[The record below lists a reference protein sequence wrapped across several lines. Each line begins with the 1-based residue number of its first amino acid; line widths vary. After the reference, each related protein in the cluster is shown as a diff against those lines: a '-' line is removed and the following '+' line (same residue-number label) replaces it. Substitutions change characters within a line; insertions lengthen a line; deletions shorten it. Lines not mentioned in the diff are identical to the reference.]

1 MKMIV
6 RNITIKFI
14 AWLVIGMMGML
25 VANKAVFMHTHRLND
40 GTIIEHA
47 HPYNKSADSKPYK
60 SHHHTKAELL
70 FFQNLEILFL
80 FVFVTF
86 ASLNLVKKAKH
97 SFYRKTSYTLTCI
110 ILHKGRAPPLS

>member
-1 MKMIV
+1 MKTIV
-6 RNITIKFI
+6 RNIKIKSI
-14 AWLVIGMMGML
+14 ACLMIGMMGML

-47 HPYNKSADSKPYK
+47 HPYNKSTDSKPYK

-80 FVFVTF
+80 FVFLTF